1 MSRIASERGSMAVE
15 IVILVPVLVA
25 VMALVVSF
33 GRYVD
38 TRGHVE
44 AVARDAVRAATLE
57 RSLPAATAVAQAIA
71 DETAPGDAVCGPVQL
86 WGASEGDPVVFQAGE
101 IITAE
106 LSCEVSLDD
115 LGLLGL
121 PGSVTISGA
130 SSAPLDELRRVQ

>member
-1 MSRIASERGSMAVE
+1 MAVE

-25 VMALVVSF
+25 VMALVVAF

-38 TRGHVE
+38 TRGQVE
-44 AVARDAVRAATLE
+44 AVARDAVRAATFE
-57 RSLPAATAVAQAIA
+57 RDAAAAAAVAQAIA
-71 DETAPGDAVCGPVQL
+71 DDTKPDDLVCGPVQL
-86 WGASEGDPVVFQAGE
+86 WGANQGDALVFQAGE

-106 LSCEVSLDD
+106 LSCQVSLDD

-130 SSAPLDELRRVQ
+130 SSAPLDDFRRTQ